1 MHSQQANSA
10 ALIGRLLAHYWTT
23 NEPQEVRRAIAED
36 WLEDLGEFPAGV
48 VEAACRE
55 WRRTQTRR
63 PTPADIRTLCVA
75 EQHAERE
82 HRLAI
87 ADHRAAWPPWLAE
100 LWGPPPEGPR
110 LRAQAMQRSHA
121 IRDTEPR
128 EPLT

>member
-36 WLEDLGEFPAGV
+36 WLEDLDEFPAGV

-55 WRRTQTRR
+55 WRRAQTRR
-63 PTPADIRTLCVA
+63 PTPADIRTLCIA
-75 EQHAERE
+75 EQQAERE
-82 HRLAI
+82 HQLAI
-87 ADHRAAWPPWLAE
+87 ADRRQPWPDWLAE

-110 LRAQAMQRSHA
+110 LRDEATKRIKRLLGEAA
-121 IRDTEPR
+121 E
-128 EPLT
+128 